1 LALLAAV
8 LLPTGGVAGPIT
20 GDPSVGSGVPRTS
33 ATISCGLEPDGA
45 STCAVSSGRAAVC
58 PARVPGEDIERSYRL
73 YDYLP
78 TAGGCTLPADYWR
91 THSRNGAA
99 PFDDTWDLLGD
110 GAGTKFFNAAQTPE
124 QILAQ
129 GAGDGP
135 YYHLARAYIAAQLN
149 GINGAPLPEAAAS
162 AFEEATAL
170 FLGADPEQLETAAV
184 ARFEAL
190 AAVLDEF
197 NAGAAGPGGCP
208 AQSDPFSSA
217 DLGAVIE
224 GIETRD
230 AGTVIAIDQRYGRG
244 GGVMTI
250 RPQDEGDQFV
260 TTDEAFTVAGVP
272 KAEFTSALADCVD
285 VAAGQQTTVAVGG
298 LPSAPQLASAA
309 FLSRERLMRV
319 LVAINDPAQ
328 ATEVAPA
335 AGAAATTPSA
345 GPALPGRGTSSG
357 GGGSGSASLPAF
369 PSAALPS
376 VGGGGGG
383 GGDDF
388 VLVPDVV
395 GITVAEA
402 SSVLAGVGLRVG
414 NVTST
419 QQLAVLGGIIGV
431 ARAQENMIVVDQSPE
446 AGELV
451 SLDDP
456 PAVDLEVEAPPEAI
470 PEPASVLLFA
480 TGLALIV
487 LLMMRRRAR

>member
-1 LALLAAV
+1 
-8 LLPTGGVAGPIT
+8 
-20 GDPSVGSGVPRTS
+20 
-33 ATISCGLEPDGA
+33 
-45 STCAVSSGRAAVC
+45 
-58 PARVPGEDIERSYRL
+58 
-73 YDYLP
+73 
-78 TAGGCTLPADYWR
+78 
-91 THSRNGAA
+91 
-99 PFDDTWDLLGD
+99 
-110 GAGTKFFNAAQTPE
+110 
-124 QILAQ
+124 
-129 GAGDGP
+129 
-135 YYHLARAYIAAQLN
+135 
-149 GINGAPLPEAAAS
+149 
-162 AFEEATAL
+162 
-170 FLGADPEQLETAAV
+170 
-184 ARFEAL
+184 
-190 AAVLDEF
+190 
-197 NAGAAGPGGCP
+197 
-208 AQSDPFSSA
+208 
-217 DLGAVIE
+217 
-224 GIETRD
+224 
-230 AGTVIAIDQRYGRG
+230 
-244 GGVMTI
+244 
-250 RPQDEGDQFV
+250 
-260 TTDEAFTVAGVP
+260 
-272 KAEFTSALADCVD
+272 
-285 VAAGQQTTVAVGG
+285 
-298 LPSAPQLASAA
+298 
-309 FLSRERLMRV
+309 
-319 LVAINDPAQ
+319 VAINDPAQ

-335 AGAAATTPSA
+335 AGAAATTPST

-431 ARAQENMIVVDQSPE
+431 ARAQENMIVVDQHPE